1 MTSLTGAGSMLRKL
15 VPLVLLATLAVPF
28 VACKTSQVGVKNT
41 FGTYNTLLSASPEEV
56 TEAAAE
62 VAQDLKLANV
72 QVTST
77 SVDGRVEAHTAA
89 ETKVTIRSKLA
100 GDGVTEIKI
109 RVGAGFG
116 DEMLSLD
123 ILDRIK
129 AKLKD

>member
-1 MTSLTGAGSMLRKL
+1 MLGKL
-15 VPLVLLATLAVPF
+15 VSTVLLAALVLPVT
-28 VACKTSQVGVKNT
+28 ACKTSQVGVKNT
-41 FGTYNTLLSASPEEV
+41 FGTYNTLLSAFPEEV

-62 VAQDLKLANV
+62 TAQDLKLANV

-77 SVDGRVEAHTAA
+77 TVDGRVEAYTAD
-89 ETKVTIRSKLA
+89 ETKVTIRSKMA

-123 ILDRIK
+123 ILERIK
-129 AKLKD
+129 AKLKE

>member
-1 MTSLTGAGSMLRKL
+1 MLGKL
-15 VPLVLLATLAVPF
+15 VSTALLVALVLPF
-28 VACKTSQVGVKNT
+28 AACKTSQVGVKNT
-41 FGTYNTLLSASPEEV
+41 FGTYKTLLSAMPEDV

-77 SVDGRVEAHTAA
+77 TIDGQVKAYTAD
-89 ETKVTIRSKLA
+89 ETKVSISSKLA

-129 AKLKD
+129 AKLND